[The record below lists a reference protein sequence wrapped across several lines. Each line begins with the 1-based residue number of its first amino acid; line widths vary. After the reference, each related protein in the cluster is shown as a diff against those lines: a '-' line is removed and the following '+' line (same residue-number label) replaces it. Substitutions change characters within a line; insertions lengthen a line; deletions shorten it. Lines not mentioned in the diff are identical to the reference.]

1 MKSETGAERCS
12 VCECEL
18 RKKGQRG
25 YGPLTFPEHD
35 KEIVLQHCPNC
46 GTLLIHI
53 ETVPTHTR

>member
-1 MKSETGAERCS
+1 MKPEPEAERCS
-12 VCECEL
+12 VCNLEI
-18 RKKGQRG
+18 RKPGQMG

-53 ETVPTHTR
+53 ETVPAHMR